1 MTNPPPSGDA
11 QYTPPAWNG
20 AGTPSADPAT
30 NPAAYPVA
38 GPGYATPPSAP
49 AGNGLAIAGLVLAFL
64 VAPLG
69 LILSI
74 VAAVKLG
81 KAGAPKGLA
90 IAGIIVGAVITVIW
104 IIGAVLLVAVFANLF
119 SMCADL
125 GPGVWQVDGVTYTC
139 S

>member
-1 MTNPPPSGDA
+1 MTNPPPPGDS
-11 QYTPPAWNG
+11 QYTPPAWDG
-20 AGTPSADPAT
+20 AAPTANPAT
-30 NPAAYPVA
+30 TPAAYPVA
-38 GPGYATPPSAP
+38 GPGYATPPPAP
-49 AGNGLAIAGLVLAFL
+49 AGNGLAIAGLVLAFV

-81 KAGAPKGLA
+81 KAGASKGLA
-90 IAGIIVGAVITVIW
+90 VAGIIVGAVITILW
-104 IIGAVLLVAVFANLF
+104 IIGIVLLVTVFANLF